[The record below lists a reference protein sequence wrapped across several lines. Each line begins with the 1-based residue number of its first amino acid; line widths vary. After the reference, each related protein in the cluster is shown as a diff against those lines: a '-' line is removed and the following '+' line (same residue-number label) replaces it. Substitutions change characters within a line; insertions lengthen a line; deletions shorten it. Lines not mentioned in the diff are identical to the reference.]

1 MEFTTYTLPNGIRG
15 IHRRIKGNVTH
26 CALLVNAGSRDELKN
41 QFGLAHFT
49 EHALFKGTEHRKAY
63 QVNCRLENLGGELNA
78 FTTKEDTTIHATT
91 LRSDFSKAVELIAD
105 VAFHSTFPDRELEK
119 RRRSSTTKSIPT
131 RTLRPT

>member
-26 CALLVNAGSRDELKN
+26 CALLVNAGSRDELKH

-63 QVNCRLENLGGELNA
+63 QVNCRLEISA
-78 FTTKEDTTIHATT
+78 A
-91 LRSDFSKAVELIAD
+91 S
-105 VAFHSTFPDRELEK
+105 STPSPPK
-119 RRRSSTTKSIPT
+119 RIRRSTP
-131 RTLRPT
+131 RPCEATFRRPWS